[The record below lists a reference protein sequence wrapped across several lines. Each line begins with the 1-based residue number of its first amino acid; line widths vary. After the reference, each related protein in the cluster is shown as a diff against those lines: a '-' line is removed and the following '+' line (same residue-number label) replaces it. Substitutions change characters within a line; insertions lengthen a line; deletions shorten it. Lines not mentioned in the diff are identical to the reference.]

1 MGTNRLTLTCLICFA
16 LTALCCAS
24 CQKVISLKLNNS
36 SPQLVIEGNLTDIYG
51 IQYVVISK
59 SVPFT
64 ATSNFPPV
72 TGASVSITDDSTGY
86 VFKFHEDTAGLYS
99 YYPMVGYAGR
109 KYTLTVKTGG
119 QTYTASSTMPKLVN
133 LDSLTAK
140 ISSFGKNN
148 LRTITANYQDPAQ
161 AANQYRFVML
171 VNHKQTGTIFTYDD
185 SFTNGRYVR
194 QDLFEN
200 GTDINYHDT
209 VTVEMQCIDRGM
221 YEYWYSLSQQQG
233 NGPGGGTTPSNPPS
247 NFNNNALGYFSAHT
261 SQSKVIVVN

>member
-1 MGTNRLTLTCLICFA
+1 MRHNQLTYLLFLAIIAMF
-16 LTALCCAS
+16 AS

-36 SPQLVIEGNLTDIYG
+36 APQLVIEGNLTNVYG
-51 IQYVVISK
+51 VQYVVISK

-64 ATSNFPPV
+64 STNSFPPV
-72 TGASVSITDDSTGY
+72 SGAEVSITDDSTGMVY
-86 VFKFHEDTAGLYS
+86 KFMEDTAGIYS

-109 KYTLTVKTGG
+109 QYTLSVKTGG
-119 QTYTASSTMPKLVN
+119 QTYIASSTMPALVN

-140 ISSFGKNN
+140 ISSIGKND
-148 LRTITANYQDPAQ
+148 LRTITVNYYDPVSV
-161 AANQYRFVML
+161 ANQYRFVL
-171 VNHKQTGTIFTYDD
+171 FVNGLQTSTIFTNDD

-200 GTDINYHDT
+200 NTDIHFKDT
-209 VTVEMQCIDRGM
+209 VSVEMQCIDKPV
-221 YEYWYSLSQQQG
+221 YEYWFSLSQQQG

-261 SQSKVIVVN
+261 SQAKRIVVN